1 MPLKIWNGSSWTEAT
16 RLKVWNG
23 SSWVD
28 STYGKVWNGSAWVEF
43 YQGFRATLNAASYTR
58 LVASPASFQVNSDGI
73 VYGSSGTSQLVL
85 DYQWLTGIGTN
96 SDYEVLASLVA
107 GVTPGGDSLN
117 VWLPLSTTRQWNITA
132 LLNQVRSATI
142 SVQIRMAA
150 SPNTVLAG
158 PVNIDIECDRS

>member
-16 RLKVWNG
+16 RLKVWDG

-43 YQGFRATLNAASYTR
+43 YQGFRATLTADSYLRSSST
-58 LVASPASFQVNSDGI
+58 PASFQVNNDGFI
-73 VYGSSGTSQLVL
+73 YASGGTTQLIQR
-85 DYQWLTGIGTN
+85 YKWLTGIGTGA
-96 SDYEVLASLVA
+96 DYEVLASIVN
-107 GVTPGGDSLN
+107 GSVSGDSLS
-117 VWLPLSTTRQWNITA
+117 VWLPLSSNRQWNRGA
-132 LLNQVRSATI
+132 LSGQLQSATI